1 MVSLKELP
9 QRNNHLPV
17 RSVSGIGFSGDSAR
31 PRITIRRPCLPGVK
45 DIQNAVLLLLKSI
58 NSEGGIIIF
67 TKPLSIFLILPDGL
81 LVMFIWST

>member
-31 PRITIRRPCLPGVK
+31 HSITIRRPCLPGWRIFRTQSCYCSSQL
-45 DIQNAVLLLLKSI
+45 IQNTA
-58 NSEGGIIIF
+58 
-67 TKPLSIFLILPDGL
+67 
-81 LVMFIWST
+81 